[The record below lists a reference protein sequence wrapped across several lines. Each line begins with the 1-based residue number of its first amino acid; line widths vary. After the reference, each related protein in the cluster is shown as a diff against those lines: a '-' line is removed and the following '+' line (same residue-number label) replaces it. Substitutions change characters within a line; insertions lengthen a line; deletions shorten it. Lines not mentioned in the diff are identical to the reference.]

1 MNYEIFY
8 HPIFKEFIAT
18 INDGDHDY
26 QISAENKKELL
37 TKIAN
42 L

>member
-8 HPIFKEFIAT
+8 HPVFKEFIAT
-18 INDGDHDY
+18 IDDGEHDY
-26 QISAENKKELL
+26 QISAATKEELL
-37 TKIAN
+37 TKISN